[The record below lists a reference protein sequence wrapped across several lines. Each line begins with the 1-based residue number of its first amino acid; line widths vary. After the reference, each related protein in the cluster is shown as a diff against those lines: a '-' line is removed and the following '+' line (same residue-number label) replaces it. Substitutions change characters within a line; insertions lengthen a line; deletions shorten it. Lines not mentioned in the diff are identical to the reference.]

1 MSAYPVAGP
10 HCTLG
15 CGEALVWTVEMV
27 NDRAPG
33 TNELA
38 TSARAVMNPFAMLT
52 VYESRLAR
60 DEGKRTVNESFKR
73 E

>member
-1 MSAYPVAGP
+1 MTISAYAVAAL

-15 CGEALVWTVEMV
+15 WEEALVDVEEMV

-38 TSARAVMNPFAMLT
+38 TSASPAMSPFAML
-52 VYESRLAR
+52 SM
-60 DEGKRTVNESFKR
+60 G
-73 E
+73 

>member
-1 MSAYPVAGP
+1 MSAYPVAGL

-38 TSARAVMNPFAMLT
+38 TSARAVMNPFPMLT

-60 DEGKRTVNESFKR
+60 NEGKRTASESFKR

>member
-1 MSAYPVAGP
+1 MLAYPVAAL

-15 CGEALVWTVEMV
+15 CGEALVCVEEMV

-38 TSARAVMNPFAMLT
+38 TSARAVSNPFAMLL
-52 VYESRLAR
+52 SMC
-60 DEGKRTVNESFKR
+60 
-73 E
+73 